1 MVVSAR
7 KKHADLADGGD
18 FSDDSDAA
26 ARVADGLAEGAVVK
40 DGSLKAAHHVAGG
53 PVFDGPDADGHV
65 AEEGRCCLASA

>member
-1 MVVSAR
+1 MRTWPTEETSVMTAMR
-7 KKHADLADGGD
+7 P
-18 FSDDSDAA
+18 